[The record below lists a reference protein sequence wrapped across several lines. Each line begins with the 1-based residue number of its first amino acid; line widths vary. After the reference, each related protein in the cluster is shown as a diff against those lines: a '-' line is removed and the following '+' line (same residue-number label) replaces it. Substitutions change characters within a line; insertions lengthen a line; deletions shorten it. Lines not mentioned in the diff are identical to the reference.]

1 MRNKRRDPPDDDV
14 LSAQEVLALL
24 FPGTQGE
31 HASPV
36 HAVTAFVIDPQ
47 LGLTL
52 QTVKPDPRLLS
63 RARVAGRCNHG
74 TPIIDPHTREVI
86 GYELS
91 PLAVA

>member
-1 MRNKRRDPPDDDV
+1 VRNKRYDTASDDV
-14 LSAQEVLALL
+14 LSALEVLALL

-36 HAVTAFVIDPQ
+36 HAVTALVLDPH

-52 QTVKPDPRLLS
+52 QTVTPDPRLLS

-74 TPIIDPHTREVI
+74 TPIIDPQTREVI